1 MPELLL
7 LILEFLKTGLFAVGG
22 GYATLPYL
30 YEMAKNYDWFTLG
43 DLNNFIAISEVT
55 PGPIGINMATFA
67 GNLTAGFFGGVLAS
81 VAVVLLPCLIIAL
94 ILKFIPDITENN
106 FMKKLFY
113 GMIPCAAALI
123 FAASL
128 SLFQNALLGIE
139 DIFTNVISWLL
150 FGGLTFAAFKWE
162 TSPFLLLAIGGVV
175 GLLLL

>member
-1 MPELLL
+1 MPDIIL

-30 YEMAKNYDWFTLG
+30 FEMAKNYDWFTVA

-67 GNLTAGFFGGVLAS
+67 GNLTAGVFGGFAAS
-81 VAVVLLPCLIIAL
+81 FAVVLCPCIIIMLIC
-94 ILKFIPDITENN
+94 KFVPDITENN

-123 FAASL
+123 LAASL

-139 DIFTNVISWLL
+139 DIFTTAVSWLL
-150 FGGLTFAAFKWE
+150 FIGLTFAAFKWKA
-162 TSPFLLLAIGGVV
+162 SPFLLLAIGGIV
-175 GLLLL
+175 GLILL

>member
-1 MPELLL
+1 MPDILL
-7 LILEFLKTGLFAVGG
+7 LIWEFLKTGLFAVGG

-30 YEMAKNYDWFTLG
+30 YEMAKNYDWFTLN

-67 GNLTAGFFGGVLAS
+67 GNLTGGIFGGVAAS
-81 VAVVLLPCLIIAL
+81 VAVVLCPCIIVAL
-94 ILKFIPDITENN
+94 ICKFVPDITENN

-123 FAASL
+123 LAASI
-128 SLFQNALLGIE
+128 SLFDNALLSFENTFTGICC
-139 DIFTNVISWLL
+139 WLL
-150 FGGLTFAAFKWE
+150 FGGLTFAAFKWD
-162 TSPFLLLAIGGVV
+162 TSPFLLLTIGGAA

>member
-1 MPELLL
+1 MPDIVI

-30 YEMAKNYDWFTLG
+30 YEMAKNYDWFTVAE
-43 DLNNFIAISEVT
+43 LNHFIAISEVT

-81 VAVVLLPCLIIAL
+81 VAVVLLPCIIVAL
-94 ILKFIPDITENN
+94 LCRFVPDINENN

-123 FAASL
+123 LAASL

-139 DIFTNVISWLL
+139 DLFTNIASWAL
-150 FGGLTFAAFKWE
+150 FIGLTFAAFKWKA
-162 TSPFLLLAIGGVV
+162 SPFLLLGIGGVV